1 MLSVS
6 RCAGVWSVVRASA
19 FLGAAVMLAWPV
31 AAWDSTEQEVE
42 EAHRLSG
49 VQTPHTPWARPL
61 AGGPVRAYAFVG
73 SKSEGMQTH
82 AWEIA
87 ELAQRVDLALDLS
100 WRYSFHKEHWF
111 GGDAGERRI
120 VRLLKKSHD
129 VFLFQDVPPETL
141 PTAPLRSA
149 RGPFLEQVQAGAGVV
164 LVGVR
169 LEPDPAKTGKR
180 KQGGKKPA
188 NEKQADKEPP
198 PAIFADAQPI
208 EPLPEPLAAAG
219 AVAAFEFGK
228 GRVVQMPDRPKIAY
242 APGWE
247 VDYDLWQ
254 EKLARAVL
262 WAAKREPPLAVEI
275 RCEPTVDRGGLAA
288 AKATVA
294 WKRATPNATQI
305 ALRLRRWD
313 GVETTIGEA
322 ACTTAAGEATFAL
335 PAARAGRHHLDA
347 VARVDGASQGFAT
360 RPLEITSATGIAE
373 IRLATPH
380 PLPPRPE
387 PGKMQGWQEDWERRG
402 VFVPYVEVGE
412 PIEAAVSV
420 AGDAAG
426 HTLRVSL
433 FDAGGREL
441 ARQEGPAAAERKLSF
456 KAEPWMPMLLR
467 VEARLLSDTTEVAHA
482 WRFQRITQR
491 RQGTFNLLLW
501 SVPGDETLGPHA
513 IERLAELG
521 VTAAL
526 EHTAAPIN
534 AAAHGLAY
542 VPWSGGGGSVI
553 AQSAEEWAEPDHGK
567 RFADMVAIKS
577 RGHGVLC
584 YSLGDEIVTG
594 AMGKGPKTD
603 AGFRRYLRE
612 AHGDVGKLNTAWG
625 TSFGSFDDV
634 TVAAAR
640 TAAQELVKNQPDN
653 HAAAYDLFY
662 FPGWNFIQMGKNTR
676 EWIRKTCDD
685 PQAGIGFEGSG
696 HIARGMCDPE
706 LVCREFDMWVPY
718 TSISEEFV
726 RSIAARKFIRSSWIG
741 YDRDATGHLSHF
753 WRQVMMGSDSIWYW
767 MWSTIGAWQG
777 FQSPNLEPPEPVLEM
792 LRDTRV
798 VREGLG
804 DLLIASDMQHDG
816 VAVLYSYPSIYLAGR
831 DKRLESYL
839 SHWAAYLAWQMVC
852 HDLGLQ
858 YNFVTEADLRA
869 ADFGGR
875 GYKVLVLPQVWA
887 ISDEAAAAIRRFA
900 AAGGTVVADVRPGFF
915 DERCRRRQAAAL
927 DDLFGVK
934 GDLVAAARADLA
946 IAGELPAAHGVVEKL
961 EFKRPQP
968 GGTPTAVNL
977 GPLADPSVT
986 ATTGKALG
994 TAGAA
999 AACVVNDV
1007 GKGRAILLNAV
1018 PRSCF
1023 PVRDDPS
1030 GLKGQPT
1037 PDVLAADAAAFFL
1050 NLFHAAGIERSLH
1063 VLEFRKEKVPWFGN
1077 VRVQRW
1083 KDGDYTIL
1091 GLFRQ
1096 IDSQPVR
1103 ASVIFD
1109 SETWPVSPERKASGR
1124 PYAAFPWVYDFKND
1138 LPAGQTNWFID
1149 ELPPG
1154 RATFRAILPGPLPA
1168 MKVEMTEKS
1177 ARGNGVKVQ
1186 VSVPEARG
1194 RHAIRIEATRPDGS
1208 AARFWSQNVLCDR
1221 APVEIVLP
1229 LAWNDP
1235 AGGWTIVFRDVFGSE
1250 TAVSRSLT
1258 VE

>member
-1 MLSVS
+1 MQKVS
-6 RCAGVWSVVRASA
+6 GCAGFWSIVRATA
-19 FLGAAVMLAWPV
+19 ILVVAATLACPA
-31 AAWDSTEQEVE
+31 AAWDSTEREVE
-42 EAHRLSG
+42 EAHRLDG
-49 VQTPHTPWARPL
+49 RATPHTPWARPL

-73 SKSEGMQTH
+73 SPGEGMHTH

-87 ELAQRVDLALDLS
+87 ELTQRVELDLDAS
-100 WRYSFHKEHWF
+100 WRYAYYKDHWF

-120 VRLLKKSHD
+120 VRLLKKPHD
-129 VFLFQDVPPETL
+129 VFLFQDVHPEAL
-141 PTAPLRSA
+141 PADPLRPA
-149 RGPFLEQVQAGAGVV
+149 RGPFLEQVKDGAGIV
-164 LVGVR
+164 LVGADV
-169 LEPDPAKTGKR
+169 LPQP
-180 KQGGKKPA
+180 KP
-188 NEKQADKEPP
+188 QL
-198 PAIFADAQPI
+198 FADARPLD
-208 EPLPEPLAAAG
+208 PLPAAIEAAG
-219 AVAAFEFGK
+219 GLKAFEYGA
-228 GRVVQMPDRPKIAY
+228 GRIVQMPARPKIAY
-242 APGWE
+242 GPGWE
-247 VDYDLWQ
+247 VEYDLWQ
-254 EKLARAVL
+254 ERLARAVL
-262 WAAKREPPLAVEI
+262 WAAKREPPVSLEI
-275 RCEPTVDRGGLAA
+275 RCDPQVGREQLAA
-288 AKATVA
+288 TKVAVA
-294 WKRATPNATQI
+294 WKNATPGKTQI
-305 ALRLRRWD
+305 TLRLRRDD
-313 GVETTIGEA
+313 GDATILGKA
-322 ACTTAAGEATFAL
+322 DCKGADGEATFAL
-335 PAARAGRHHLDA
+335 PAVRAGRFHLDA
-347 VARVDGASQGFAT
+347 VARLDTASQGFAT
-360 RPLEITSATGIAE
+360 QPLGITAPVRVASITLE
-373 IRLATPH
+373 ERH

-387 PGKMQGWQEDWERRG
+387 PGKAQGWQEDWDRRG
-402 VFVPYVEVGE
+402 VFVPYVEIGE
-412 PIEAAVSV
+412 PIAGTIALEGDVSTL
-420 AGDAAG
+420 A
-426 HTLRVSL
+426 LRVSL
-433 FDAGGREL
+433 FDPQGREL
-441 ARQEGPAAAERKLSF
+441 ARQEGPATPAGKFSF
-456 KAEPWMPMLLR
+456 PAEPWMPMLLR
-467 VEARLLSDTTEVAHA
+467 VEARLLSGTAEVAHA

-491 RQGTFNLLLW
+491 RQGKFNLLLW

-526 EHTAAPIN
+526 EHTAAPVS

-542 VPWSGGGGSVI
+542 VPWSGGGGNVI
-553 AQSAEEWAEPDHGK
+553 AQSAENWAEPDHGK
-567 RFADMVAIKS
+567 GFADMVALKS

-603 AGFRRYLRE
+603 AGFRRFLQGV
-612 AHGDVGKLNTAWG
+612 HGDIARLNAAWG
-625 TSFGSFDDV
+625 TSFSSFDDV

-640 TAAQELVKNQPDN
+640 TAAEELAKAQPEN

-726 RSIAARKFIRSSWIG
+726 RSIAPRRFLRSSWIG
-741 YDRDATGHLSHF
+741 YDRDAMNHCSHA
-753 WRQVMMGSDSIWYW
+753 WRQVMMGADSIWYW

-777 FQSPNLEPPEPVLEM
+777 FQSPNLEPPEPVREM

-804 DLLIASDMQHDG
+804 DLLLASEMQHDG
-816 VAVLYSYPSIYLAGR
+816 VAVLYSYPSIFVAGR

-839 SHWAAYLAWQMVC
+839 SHWAAYLAWQMIC

-858 YNFVTEADLRA
+858 YNFVTETDLRA
-869 ADFGGR
+869 ADFAAR

-887 ISDEAAAAIRRFA
+887 VSDEAAAAIRRFA
-900 AAGGTVVADVRPGFF
+900 EAGGTVVADVRPGFY
-915 DERCRRRQAAAL
+915 DERCRRRKAPAL

-934 GDLVAAARADLA
+934 GDLVASARAELA

-961 EFKRPQP
+961 EFKRPLP
-968 GGTPTAVNL
+968 GGSPTADNV
-977 GPLADPSVT
+977 GPLVDPSVA
-986 ATTGKALG
+986 ATTGKPLG

-999 AACVVNDV
+999 AAGVVNDV

-1023 PVRDDPS
+1023 PVRDDPT
-1030 GLKGQPT
+1030 GLRGQPT
-1037 PDVLAADAAAFFL
+1037 AESLPADAATFFL
-1050 NLFHAAGIERSLH
+1050 NLFHAAGVERTLH
-1063 VLEFRKEKVPWFGN
+1063 VLEFRNEKKPWFGN

-1096 IDSQPVR
+1096 IDSQPAL

-1109 SETWPVSPERKASGR
+1109 SERWPVSPERKASGR
-1124 PYAAFPWVYDFKND
+1124 PYTALPWVYDLKSD

-1154 RATFRAILPGPLPA
+1154 RATFHAILPGPLAA
-1168 MKVEMTEKS
+1168 MKAEMPKQAE
-1177 ARGNGVKVQ
+1177 RGGAVKLRL
-1186 VSVPEARG
+1186 SVPEARG
-1194 RHAIRIEATRPDGS
+1194 RHTIRIEATRPDGTPV
-1208 AARFWSQNVLCDR
+1208 RFWSQNVLCDR

-1229 LAWNDP
+1229 VAWNDP
-1235 AGGWTIVFRDVFGSE
+1235 VGVWTVTFRDIFGSE
-1250 TAVSRSLT
+1250 TAITRSLT